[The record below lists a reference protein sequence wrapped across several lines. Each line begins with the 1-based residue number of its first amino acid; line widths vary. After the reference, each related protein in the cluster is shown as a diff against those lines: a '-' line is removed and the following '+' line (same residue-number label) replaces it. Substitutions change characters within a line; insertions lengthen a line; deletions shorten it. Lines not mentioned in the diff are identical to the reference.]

1 VTSGTDAGA
10 LDGLDLGALDRHLRE
25 IDVPRTGDLR
35 AELIA
40 GGRSNLTFLVFD
52 DVSKWV
58 LRRPPL
64 HGLTPSAHD
73 MAREYKVVAALEGT
87 AVPVAHAVTMRNDDS
102 VLDAPFQ
109 MVDYVPGRVV
119 RHTAELRALGDDSVI
134 DACVDALIKVLADL
148 HAVDPDAVGLGD
160 FGRAN
165 GYLERQV
172 RRWGSQWDLVKTDD
186 DPRDADVR
194 LLHAK
199 LGERI
204 PPQSRSAIVHGDY
217 RIDNTMLDAE
227 DATKVR
233 AVLDWEMST
242 LGDPLSDAALMCVYR
257 HPTFDNVHADAA
269 WASSLI
275 PAADDLA
282 NRYSLAANQPLAHWD
297 FYMALAY
304 FKLGVIA
311 AGIQFRERMGAGAA
325 SGDSESSTEYGD
337 KVGAAVGP
345 CIAMGLSELG

>member
-1 VTSGTDAGA
+1 VTPLEPTSASST
-10 LDGLDLGALDRHLRE
+10 LDGLDLGALDGHLKS
-25 IDVPRTGDLR
+25 IGLPRTGELR
-35 AELIA
+35 GELIS

-73 MAREYKVVAALEGT
+73 MAREYKVVAALEDT
-87 AVPVAHAVTMRNDDS
+87 PVPVAHAVTMRNDDS
-102 VLDAPFQ
+102 VLGAPFQ
-109 MVDYVPGRVV
+109 MVEYVPGRVI
-119 RHTAELRALGDDSVI
+119 RHADELAALGDQSTI

-148 HAVDPDAVGLGD
+148 HRVDPVAVGLGD
-160 FGRAN
+160 FGKPT

-172 RRWGSQWDLVKTDD
+172 RRWGSQWDLVRLDD
-186 DPRDADVR
+186 DPRDDDVR
-194 LLHAK
+194 RLHAK

-204 PPQSRSAIVHGDY
+204 PAQSRSAIVHGDY
-217 RIDNTMLDAE
+217 RIDNTMLDAV

-257 HPTFDNVHADAA
+257 HPTFERVHADAA
-269 WASSLI
+269 WASPLMPSG
-275 PAADDLA
+275 DELA
-282 NRYSLAANQPLAHWD
+282 HRYSLAADQPLAHWE

-304 FKLGVIA
+304 FKMAIIA
-311 AGIQFRERMGAGAA
+311 AGIQFRDRMGG
-325 SGDSESSTEYGD
+325 GTEYGD
-337 KVGAAVGP
+337 MVGAAVGP
-345 CIAMGLSELG
+345 CIGMGLTELS

>member
-1 VTSGTDAGA
+1 VTTDDSST
-10 LDGLDLGALDRHLRE
+10 LDGLDLGALDEHLRSVG
-25 IDVPRTGDLR
+25 IPRSGELQ
-35 AELIA
+35 AELIS

-52 DVSKWV
+52 DASKWV

-73 MAREYKVVAALEGT
+73 MAREYKVVAALADT
-87 AVPVAHAVTMRNDDS
+87 AVPVARAVTMRNDDS
-102 VLDAPFQ
+102 VLGAPFQ
-109 MVDYVPGRVV
+109 MVDHVPGRVV
-119 RHTAELRALGDDSVI
+119 RHTDELLALGDQDTI
-134 DACVDALIKVLADL
+134 NACVDALIKVLADL
-148 HAVDPDAVGLGD
+148 HAVDPEAVGLGD
-160 FGRAN
+160 FGKPT

-172 RRWGSQWDLVKTDD
+172 RRWGSQWDLVKTED

-199 LGERI
+199 LADRI

-217 RIDNTMLDAE
+217 RIDNTMLDAK

-257 HPTFDNVHADAA
+257 HPTFDMVHPDAA
-269 WASSLI
+269 WSSPQI
-275 PAADDLA
+275 PSADDLA
-282 NRYSLAANQPLAHWD
+282 QMYSVASGQPLDHWE

-304 FKLGVIA
+304 FKLAIIA
-311 AGIQFRERMGAGAA
+311 AGIQFRDRMG
-325 SGDSESSTEYGD
+325 GDHEQGTEYGD
-337 KVGAAVGP
+337 KVGSAVGP
-345 CIAMGLSELG
+345 CIAMGLTALS